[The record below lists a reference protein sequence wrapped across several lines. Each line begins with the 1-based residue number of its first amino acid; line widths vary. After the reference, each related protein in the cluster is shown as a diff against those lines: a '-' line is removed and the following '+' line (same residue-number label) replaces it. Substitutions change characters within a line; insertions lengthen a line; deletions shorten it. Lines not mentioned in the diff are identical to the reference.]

1 MKIGNE
7 IVHVT
12 EVDWEKRNWKRI
24 LTPEEE
30 REIAEKM
37 LRLNG
42 GPDCDPEIER
52 LLVAPSS
59 TKKKPTFR
67 VKRPSSGKLKG
78 ASSLQ
83 NEREKAEKGLRLN
96 GI

>member
-7 IVHVT
+7 TVHLT
-12 EVDWEKRNWKRI
+12 EIDWEKRNWIRI

-30 REIAEKM
+30 GEIAAKM

-42 GPDCDPEIER
+42 GPDYNPEIER
-52 LLVAPSS
+52 LLAASS

-67 VKRPSSGKLKG
+67 VKRPGLKG
-78 ASSLQ
+78 ASTISK
-83 NEREKAEKGLRLN
+83 EREKAEKALRLN
-96 GI
+96 GV